1 MAPEQSE
8 NGPLI
13 LAYASIMTLVI
24 DYVGLGYQVPL
35 INMLKIPLLTTMGLL
50 LYVLSRNSLGELLRY
65 MQAKIMFLLLTL
77 TAIGIF
83 HSLITIR
90 TVNGFKKQ
98 LGYMLLLVTAFYVF
112 KSKRAMLI
120 LFRAMLV
127 VHCYLIIL
135 NFDML
140 WKAVRKGSFN
150 AGYFV
155 SDGNDFAW
163 SLMVFSPYALYLAAE
178 STKMSAKLLYLAAYS
193 MMLYGVLGT
202 GSRGASIALACA
214 LMYYLFTGKRKGL
227 AVLVLVALGIGVLM
241 FAPSLYLERMASIK
255 DYEQDSSAQQRLT
268 AWKAAIH
275 MAWDH
280 PLGVGVNNFSSA
292 YGRFYR
298 QIYSDPYRYKGMR
311 WTSAHSIYFMIL
323 GEYGFL
329 GLALLLLLVSSMFF
343 GSDRRRRLAAGF
355 EGELT
360 YDTRFFAV
368 LNMSLIGWA
377 MCGIFL
383 GGVNYP
389 HIYLLLAIT
398 LRGWAAFA
406 NDTGES
412 K

>member
-1 MAPEQSE
+1 MAPDQPK
-8 NGPLI
+8 NIAL
-13 LAYASIMTLVI
+13 LAAYASIMTLVI
-24 DYVGLGYQVPL
+24 DYVGLGYQIPA

-50 LYVLSRNSLGELLRY
+50 IYALSRNSLGELLRY
-65 MQAKIMFLLLTL
+65 MQAKIMFLFLTL

-83 HSLITIR
+83 HALITIR

-98 LGYMLLLVTAFYVF
+98 FGYMLLFVTAFYIF
-112 KSKRAMLI
+112 KTKRTMLI
-120 LFRAMLV
+120 LFRAMLA
-127 VHCYLIIL
+127 VHCYLIVL

-163 SLMVFSPYALYLAAE
+163 SLMVFSPFALYLAAE
-178 STKMSAKLLYLAAYS
+178 STKKSAKLIYLAAYCL
-193 MMLYGVLGT
+193 MLYGVLGT

-214 LMYYLFTGKRKGL
+214 LMYYVFTGKRKGL
-227 AVLVLVALGIGVLM
+227 ALILLIALGIVVLL

-298 QIYSDPYRYKGMR
+298 HIYSDPNRYKGMR

-329 GLALLLLLVSSMFF
+329 GLALLLLLLSSMFF
-343 GSDRRRRLAAGF
+343 GNDRRRRQAAGF
-355 EGELT
+355 EGDLT
-360 YDTRFFAV
+360 HDSRFYAI
-368 LNMSLIGWA
+368 LNMSLIGYG

-398 LRGWAAFA
+398 LRGWATFA
-406 NDTGES
+406 NETGES